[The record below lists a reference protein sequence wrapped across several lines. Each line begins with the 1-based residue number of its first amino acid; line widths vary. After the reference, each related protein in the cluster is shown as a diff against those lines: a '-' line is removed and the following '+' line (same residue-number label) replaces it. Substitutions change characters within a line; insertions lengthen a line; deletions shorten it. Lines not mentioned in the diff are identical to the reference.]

1 MDAVGIRGVLLDFSG
16 TLFRLE
22 PGARPDD
29 AFTSTDGTPLTPE
42 RVIELFAMMTI
53 PTGVPEHLPADLH
66 ETWHRRDLD
75 PDAHRLGYEASLGAP
90 ALALAPDVPAR
101 LYDRMLH
108 PDSWQPYPDTG
119 AVLRLLRERGVR
131 VAVLSNIAWDV
142 RPVFATHGWVD
153 LVDEFVLSF
162 AEGVVKPDPK
172 IFRLACD
179 RLGVEPEAVLMVGD
193 SAEADGAAA
202 RIGCR
207 FERVEP
213 QATANRPDALL
224 RAVRAHGIA
233 G

>member
-29 AFTSTDGTPLTPE
+29 DFSSLDGSPLTPE
-42 RVIELFAMMTI
+42 RVVELFALMTI

-66 ETWHRRDLD
+66 DTWHRRDLD
-75 PDAHRLGYEASLGAP
+75 PKAHRAGYEASLGAP
-90 ALALAPDVPAR
+90 ALALAPDVPSR
-101 LYDRMLH
+101 LYDRMLD
-108 PDSWQPYPDTG
+108 PESWRPYPDTG
-119 AVLRLLRERGVR
+119 AVLRLLRERGLR
-131 VAVLSNIAWDV
+131 VAVLSNIAWDL
-142 RPVFATHGWVD
+142 RPTFAAHGLLD

-172 IFRLACD
+172 IFRLACE
-179 RLGVEPEAVLMVGD
+179 RLGVDPADALMVGD
-193 SAEADGAAA
+193 SAEADGAAT

-224 RAVRAHGIA
+224 RAVGAHGIA